1 MLRIAVCDDEK
12 NMIGEICKIISVY
25 CEKKQIEHKIFSYI
39 DGEDLLNSKERFDII
54 FLDIEMKHMDGIV
67 TAEHIREQDM
77 NVPIIYI
84 TEYTDHWRRAFKVHA
99 FGYITKPIK
108 DNELYNVM
116 DDYLSSVYDANDDT
130 LILPTDDGVAYFKMN
145 EIYYF
150 IFEAKKKVYVRT
162 ADERILVREHLS
174 NIYEKLDKTQFYQS
188 RRDCVLN
195 LRYVSRIQNEFVIVM
210 KNGDMLPLAQKK
222 KDDFINKLSNYF
234 IDKLKGRNYE

>member
-12 NMIGEICKIISVY
+12 NMIVEICKIISAY
-25 CEKKQIEHKIFSYI
+25 CEKKQIENKIFSYI
-39 DGEDLLNSKERFDII
+39 DGEDLLKSGEHFDIL

-77 NVPIIYI
+77 NVPIVYI
-84 TEYTDHWRRAFKVHA
+84 TSYKDYWRRAFKVHA
-99 FGYITKPIK
+99 FGYITKPIQE
-108 DNELYNVM
+108 NEFYSVM

-145 EIYYF
+145 EIYCF
-150 IFEAKKKVYVRT
+150 TFETKKKVYVHT
-162 ADERILVREHLS
+162 ADERILVREHLA

-188 RRDCVLN
+188 RRDCVLS

-210 KNGDMLPLAQKK
+210 RNGDMLPLAQKK
-222 KDDFINKLSNYF
+222 KDDFTNKLSTF
-234 IDKLKGRNYE
+234 FVDKLKGRNI